1 MPLINNVLFL
11 PLHNQDS
18 IDEHNT
24 YGTID
29 ERVELDDVDDIK
41 NDERWV
47 STVD

>member
-1 MPLINNVLFL
+1 VYFFF
-11 PLHNQDS
+11 HSATDS

-29 ERVELDDVDDIK
+29 ERVELDDIDDIK

>member
-1 MPLINNVLFL
+1 MPLINSVLFL
-11 PLHNQDS
+11 PLRNHS

-29 ERVELDDVDDIK
+29 KRVELDDVDDVK